1 MSDGQFV
8 VWCECGFERWYD
20 THSSASA
27 AQAGHTGCE
36 SDRPTWIDTEESYEE
51 DDGPQTMVEATA
63 SGLALSA
70 LRALIDR
77 YEPDRE
83 GAPIERFDD
92 RWDLVQQARR
102 KGVVYLAG
110 DRLYDTGQER
120 LMDVE
125 DYNDARQAAREA
137 AEDRGHEIEEPEQ

>member
-1 MSDGQFV
+1 MGDGEFV
-8 VWCECGFERWYD
+8 VWCQCGFEKWYD
-20 THSSASA
+20 THASASA

-51 DDGPQTMVEATA
+51 DTPQTMAEATM

-92 RWDLVQQARR
+92 RWELVQTARR

-120 LMDVE
+120 LEGAE
-125 DYNDARQAAREA
+125 DYEEARQAARDA
-137 AEDRGHEIEEPEQ
+137 ARDRGHEIEELEQ